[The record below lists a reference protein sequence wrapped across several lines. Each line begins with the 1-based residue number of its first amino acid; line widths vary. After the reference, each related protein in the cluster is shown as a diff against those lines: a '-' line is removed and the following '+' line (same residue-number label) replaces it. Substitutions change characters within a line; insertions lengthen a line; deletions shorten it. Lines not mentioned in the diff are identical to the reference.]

1 MLWWCHESWLI
12 RGVLSPVRGCSDD
25 VMSPGS
31 GHRPHSEASHRNM
44 VIILTTLSPI
54 IVITGE
60 TGDQS
65 EARFRDSWPIRCQLT
80 EVAGWY
86 QAESDLA
93 NNSRTQ
99 TSLAKTAI
107 MELRLVQSR
116 VEVSSSL
123 GSALNCW
130 AWSCLNEMREWPDL
144 DQHQRVHETI
154 LYEWPGLGPVGGWE
168 AGIWS
173 NILTNYVWPCKKQ
186 SNDPSQAWLD
196 RYNRHCSAESPVSL
210 GLVPATELRSKH

>member
-1 MLWWCHESWLI
+1 
-12 RGVLSPVRGCSDD
+12 
-25 VMSPGS
+25 
-31 GHRPHSEASHRNM
+31 M
-44 VIILTTLSPI
+44 VIILTLLTTLSPI

-60 TGDQS
+60 AGNQS
-65 EARFRDSWPIRCQLT
+65 EARVRDSWPIGGQHR
-80 EVAGWY
+80 GGRRY

-107 MELRLVQSR
+107 MELRPVQS
-116 VEVSSSL
+116 VSVSP
-123 GSALNCW
+123 GPALYSW
-130 AWSCLNEMREWPDL
+130 AWSCLNEMRELPEL
-144 DQHQRVHETI
+144 YQRVHDTI
-154 LYEWPGLGPVGGWE
+154 LSVARLWRGWE

-196 RYNRHCSAESPVSL
+196 RYNRLCPAQSPVSL
-210 GLVPATELRSKH
+210 GLVSSAELRSEH